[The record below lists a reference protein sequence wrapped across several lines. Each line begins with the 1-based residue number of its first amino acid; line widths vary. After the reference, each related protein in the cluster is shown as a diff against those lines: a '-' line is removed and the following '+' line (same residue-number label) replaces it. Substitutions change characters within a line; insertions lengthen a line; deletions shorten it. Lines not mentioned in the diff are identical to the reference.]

1 MEWAITFIFVLL
13 AVLGVLT
20 LWNITNTRKTRKDD
34 QTLLMINQQLNQVSN
49 QVTNQLNTVMAQ
61 VNERLK
67 ENVQM
72 LRNANEN
79 IGEKLDKTVSTV
91 NAVQNS
97 LGRLSEANKRIYEV
111 GKDIS
116 GLQELLRAPTFRGE
130 MGEFLLGDL
139 LGQILPREHFTLQY
153 QFKSGEV
160 VDAVI
165 HLGSYLVPVDSKF
178 PLENFKKMVES
189 SEEKE
194 RRVNRKKFV
203 SDVKRRIDD
212 IAEKYILPDEG
223 TFEFA
228 LMYIPAENVYY
239 ETIIKDESGSEKM
252 SVCTYA
258 LSKKVIPTSP
268 NSFYA
273 YLMAILLGLRGLKI
287 EKNVR
292 EIIANLGRLHGDLGK
307 FQNDFEIVGKHIY
320 STKNKYEEAE
330 RKLGRLSDKLLSIGE
345 VKSSDELEE
354 RSDSNTHPV
363 KE

>member
-1 MEWAITFIFVLL
+1 MEWAITLIFVLL

-20 LWNITNTRKTRKDD
+20 LWNIINVRKTRKDD
-34 QTLLMINQQLNQVSN
+34 QALLLINQQLNQILN

-67 ENVQM
+67 ENVEM
-72 LRNANEN
+72 LRDANVSV
-79 IGEKLDKTVSTV
+79 GEKLDKTVSTV
-91 NAVQNS
+91 SAVQNS
-97 LGRLSEANKRIYEV
+97 LGRLDEANKRIYEV

-116 GLQELLRAPTFRGE
+116 SLQELLRAPTFRGE

-139 LGQILPREHFTLQY
+139 LRQILPREHFTLKY
-153 QFKSGEV
+153 QFKSGEI

-165 HLGSYLVPVDSKF
+165 HLGSYLAPVDSKF

-189 SEEKE
+189 REEKE
-194 RRVNRKKFV
+194 RRVNRKKFI
-203 SDVKRRIDD
+203 SDVKNRIDD
-212 IAEKYILPDEG
+212 IAEKYIVPDEG

-239 ETIIKDESGSEKM
+239 ETIIKDESWGEEM

-273 YLMAILLGLRGLKI
+273 YLMAILLGLKGLKI
-287 EKNVR
+287 EKNVQ
-292 EIIANLGRLHGDLGK
+292 EIMANLGRLHGDLGK
-307 FQNDFEIVGKHIY
+307 FQNDFEIMGKHIY
-320 STKNKYEEAE
+320 STKNKYDEAE
-330 RKLGRLSDKLLSIGE
+330 RKLGRLSDKLLAISEIR
-345 VKSSDELEE
+345 STSLDES
-354 RSDSNTHPV
+354 SDSNTHLV
-363 KE
+363 NE